1 MKWTGKE
8 YDMNNNIISEIK
20 DGKGNI
26 KEFLFT
32 NERFEGEYLNGKR
45 NGKGKVY
52 NFEGNVVFEGEY
64 LNGERN
70 GKGIEYD
77 YENDI
82 KSEYEYL
89 NGYLNG
95 EAKIYKNGNLMFE
108 GIFFNDNKKQGKEYK
123 IDVKLEF
130 EGKYFFGNKWEG
142 KGYDENGILIYEL
155 KNGTG
160 KV

>member
-1 MKWTGKE
+1 MGKKNGEGKEYYDNGIIKFEGEYLNQLKWTGKE

-52 NFEGNVVFEGEY
+52 DFECNVVFEGEY

-89 NGYLNG
+89 NGYLND
-95 EAKIYKNGNLMFE
+95 EAKIYKNGNL
-108 GIFFNDNKKQGKEYK
+108 IF
-123 IDVKLEF
+123 
-130 EGKYFFGNKWEG
+130 
-142 KGYDENGILIYEL
+142 
-155 KNGTG
+155 
-160 KV
+160 